1 MTFAVGAAEPGADKN
16 TGAEKIRADAVLQ
29 DDEKEAGAEMMQADS
44 KEPDAKKDAGT
55 EKVQSDSV
63 ANGSDEAKAFPTPP
77 DKPRPSKKKLKP
89 LIDRTAKRYGVERE
103 LVHAV
108 VAAESAYN
116 AHAVS
121 RAGAIGLMQVMPM
134 TAADYG
140 VTNASALFDPKINVN
155 TGTRH
160 LKRLLRKYKNDYGRT
175 IMAYNAGEGTVDRTN
190 SNVTYAETL
199 NYTAAVIRN
208 YRRNGGKK
216 PTEDALKK
224 VAMLKKMTI
233 SGKGRRLMKKYLDPS
248 LLSLSV
254 RTTLPLRYLDP
265 GLHRAGPDSRPMIVL
280 ESPKKK
286 D

>member
-1 MTFAVGAAEPGADKN
+1 MVIVLLFLPVVVTASN
-16 TGAEKIRADAVLQ
+16 QGAEDSTDAAK
-29 DDEKEAGAEMMQADS
+29 DESAVETTTA
-44 KEPDAKKDAGT
+44 
-55 EKVQSDSV
+55 
-63 ANGSDEAKAFPTPP
+63 AKAVPTPP
-77 DKPRPSKKKLKP
+77 DKPRPSKKALKP
-89 LIDRTAKRYGVERE
+89 LIDGMAKQYGVERQ

-121 RAGAIGLMQVMPM
+121 RAGAIGLMQVMPR

-140 VTNASALFDPKINVN
+140 VADAQALFDPKVNVK

-160 LKRLLRKYKNDYGRT
+160 LKRLLGKYKNDYGRV

-208 YRRNGGKK
+208 YRRNGGKR
-216 PTEDALKK
+216 PTEAAMKK
-224 VAMLKKMTI
+224 VAALKRI
-233 SGKGRRLMKKYLDPS
+233 SNSGKGRRLMKKYLDPS

-254 RTTLPLRYLDP
+254 RTTLPVRYLDP
-265 GLHRAGPDSRPMIVL
+265 GLHRTSPKSRPMFVL

-286 D
+286 K

>member
-1 MTFAVGAAEPGADKN
+1 MKSMVRLSLAALLLFPVAVAAAKQDVGKDDSTGEKAAE
-16 TGAEKIRADAVLQ
+16 AV
-29 DDEKEAGAEMMQADS
+29 ADS
-44 KEPDAKKDAGT
+44 KALPK
-55 EKVQSDSV
+55 
-63 ANGSDEAKAFPTPP
+63 PP
-77 DKPRPSKKKLKP
+77 VKSRPSKKALKP
-89 LIDRTAKRYGVERE
+89 LIDRTAKRHGVERE

-116 AHAVS
+116 PHAVS
-121 RAGAIGLMQVMPM
+121 HAGAIGLMQVMPA

-140 VTNASALFDPKINVN
+140 VTDVSALFDPKINVN

-208 YRRNGGKK
+208 YRRNGGNQ
-216 PTEDALKK
+216 PTEAAMKK
-224 VAMLKKMTI
+224 VAMLTKI
-233 SGKGRRLMKKYLDPS
+233 SGSKKGRRLMKKYLDPS
-248 LLSLSV
+248 LLSLNV
-254 RTTLPLRYLDP
+254 RTTVPVRFLDP
-265 GLHRAGPDSRPMIVL
+265 GLHRAGAESRPMIVL

>member
-1 MTFAVGAAEPGADKN
+1 MTLMVNFPLVALLILPLVVTAADDAAIKAPVSGKDGSLVEEAAE
-16 TGAEKIRADAVLQ
+16 
-29 DDEKEAGAEMMQADS
+29 S
-44 KEPDAKKDAGT
+44 KAL
-55 EKVQSDSV
+55 
-63 ANGSDEAKAFPTPP
+63 PTPP
-77 DKPRPSKKKLKP
+77 VKPRPSKKTLKP
-89 LIDRTAKRYGVERE
+89 LIDRTAKTYGVERA

-121 RAGAIGLMQVMPM
+121 HAGAIGLMQVMPR

-140 VTNASALFDPKINVN
+140 VTDANALFDPKVNVK

-160 LKRLLRKYKNDYGRT
+160 LKRLLGKYKNDYGRV

-199 NYTAAVIRN
+199 DYTAAVIRN
-208 YRRNGGKK
+208 YRRNGGKQ
-216 PTEDALKK
+216 PTEAAMKKVAALKK
-224 VAMLKKMTI
+224 I
-233 SGKGRRLMKKYLDPS
+233 GRSGKSRRLLKEYLDPS

-254 RTTLPLRYLDP
+254 RTTLPARYLNP
-265 GLHRAGPDSRPMIVL
+265 GLHRVGPESRPMFVL

-286 D
+286 E

>member
-1 MTFAVGAAEPGADKN
+1 MKIMIRCALVALLFLPFAVASAQQDAAQDAGGEKN
-16 TGAEKIRADAVLQ
+16 RVESVV
-29 DDEKEAGAEMMQADS
+29 KEAPS
-44 KEPDAKKDAGT
+44 AK
-55 EKVQSDSV
+55 VL
-63 ANGSDEAKAFPTPP
+63 PTPP
-77 DKPRPSKKKLKP
+77 DKARPSKKKLKP
-89 LIDRTAKRYGVERE
+89 LIDRTAKRYSVERE

-121 RAGAIGLMQVMPM
+121 HAGAIGLMQVMPA

-140 VTNASALFDPKINVN
+140 VTDASALFDPKVNVN

-160 LKRLLRKYKNDYGRT
+160 LKRLLGKYKNDYGRA

-199 NYTAAVIRN
+199 NYTATVIRN
-208 YRRNGGKK
+208 YRRNGGKH
-216 PTEDALKK
+216 PTEAAMKK
-224 VAMLKKMTI
+224 VAMLKRI
-233 SGKGRRLMKKYLDPS
+233 SNSGKGRRLMKKYLDPS

-254 RTTLPLRYLDP
+254 RTTLPVRFLDP
-265 GLHRAGPDSRPMIVL
+265 GLHRAGAESRPMIVL

>member
-1 MTFAVGAAEPGADKN
+1 MTLIVRFPLLALLIFPVAVGAADPKTLKDPA
-16 TGAEKIRADAVLQ
+16 AVTTQ
-29 DDEKEAGAEMMQADS
+29 
-44 KEPDAKKDAGT
+44 
-55 EKVQSDSV
+55 SV
-63 ANGSDEAKAFPTPP
+63 AKAQPGSKLQLAPP
-77 DKPRPSKKKLKP
+77 DKPRPNKKTLKP
-89 LIDRTAKRYGVERE
+89 LIDGTAKKYGVERE

-121 RAGAIGLMQVMPM
+121 RAGAIGLMQVMPR

-140 VTNASALFDPKINVN
+140 VSDPAALFDPKVNVK

-160 LKRLLRKYKNDYGRT
+160 LKRLLSKYKNDYGRV

-208 YRRNGGKK
+208 YRRNGGKH
-216 PTEDALKK
+216 PTEAAMKK
-224 VAMLKKMTI
+224 VAMLKKI
-233 SGKGRRLMKKYLDPS
+233 SNRGKGRRLLKKYLDPS
-248 LLSLSV
+248 LLSLSI
-254 RTTLPLRYLDP
+254 RTTLPVRYLDP
-265 GLHRAGPDSRPMIVL
+265 GLHRASPKSRPMIVL

-286 D
+286 K

>member
-1 MTFAVGAAEPGADKN
+1 MMFMQKISLAVLFALPLAVAAADKGADKDSS
-16 TGAEKIRADAVLQ
+16 TA
-29 DDEKEAGAEMMQADS
+29 KEQTVSM
-44 KEPDAKKDAGT
+44 
-55 EKVQSDSV
+55 EKVEPEVLSL
-63 ANGSDEAKAFPTPP
+63 PP
-77 DKPRPSKKKLKP
+77 NKPRPSKKALRP
-89 LIDRTAKRYGVERE
+89 LIDGAAKKYGVERA

-116 AHAVS
+116 AHAIS
-121 RAGAIGLMQVMPM
+121 RAGAIGLMQVMPR

-140 VTNASALFDPKINVN
+140 VTDPSALFDPKVNVK

-160 LKRLLRKYKNDYGRT
+160 LKRLLGKYKNDYGRV

-208 YRRNGGKK
+208 YRRNGGKH
-216 PTEDALKK
+216 PTEAAMKKVAALKK
-224 VAMLKKMTI
+224 I
-233 SGKGRRLMKKYLDPS
+233 SSSGKRRSLMKKYLDPS

-254 RTTLPLRYLDP
+254 RTTLSVRQLNP
-265 GLHRAGPDSRPMIVL
+265 GLHRASPQSRPMFVL

-286 D
+286 

>member
-1 MTFAVGAAEPGADKN
+1 MVKFPLIALFALLFAVASVVQSAETGSGVTNAQSVAETTAEP
-16 TGAEKIRADAVLQ
+16 
-29 DDEKEAGAEMMQADS
+29 
-44 KEPDAKKDAGT
+44 
-55 EKVQSDSV
+55 
-63 ANGSDEAKAFPTPP
+63 KALPTPP
-77 DKPRPSKKKLKP
+77 DKPVPSKKKLRP
-89 LIDRTAKRYGVERE
+89 LIDRTAKKYGVERE

-121 RAGAIGLMQVMPM
+121 RAGAIGLMQVMPR

-140 VTNASALFDPKINVN
+140 VADALALFDPKVNVK

-160 LKRLLRKYKNDYGRT
+160 LKRLLGKYKNDYGRT

-208 YRRNGGKK
+208 YRRNGGKH
-216 PTEDALKK
+216 PTEAAMKR
-224 VAMLKKMTI
+224 VAMLRKI
-233 SGKGRRLMKKYLDPS
+233 SNSGKGRRLMKKYLDPS

-254 RTTLPLRYLDP
+254 RTTLPVRYLNP
-265 GLHRAGPDSRPMIVL
+265 GLHRAGPESRPMIVL
-280 ESPKKK
+280 EAPKKK
-286 D
+286 

>member
-1 MTFAVGAAEPGADKN
+1 MVRFPLIVLFILPLMAPAAEKTVAKDSGSAKN
-16 TGAEKIRADAVLQ
+16 PPVAQET
-29 DDEKEAGAEMMQADS
+29 AG
-44 KEPDAKKDAGT
+44 P
-55 EKVQSDSV
+55 
-63 ANGSDEAKAFPTPP
+63 NNFPAPP
-77 DKPRPSKKKLKP
+77 NKPRPSKKTLKP
-89 LIDRTAKRYGVERE
+89 LIDRTAKRYGVERA

-121 RAGAIGLMQVMPM
+121 RAGAIGLMQVMPE

-140 VTNASALFDPKINVN
+140 VNDANALFDPKVNVK

-160 LKRLLRKYKNDYGRT
+160 LKRLLGKYKNDYGRV

-199 NYTAAVIRN
+199 DYTAAVIRN
-208 YRRNGGKK
+208 YRRNGGKQ
-216 PTEDALKK
+216 PTEAAMKK
-224 VAMLKKMTI
+224 VAALKRV
-233 SGKGRRLMKKYLDPS
+233 SGSGNRRRLLKKYLDPS

-254 RTTLPLRYLDP
+254 RTTLPVRYLDP
-265 GLHRAGPDSRPMIVL
+265 GLHRASPKSRPMFVL

>member
-1 MTFAVGAAEPGADKN
+1 MRLMVRFPLIALFILPLVAAAADKPAVIDFGAVEDQSVVEETAEPNALP
-16 TGAEKIRADAVLQ
+16 A
-29 DDEKEAGAEMMQADS
+29 
-44 KEPDAKKDAGT
+44 
-55 EKVQSDSV
+55 
-63 ANGSDEAKAFPTPP
+63 PP
-77 DKPRPSKKKLKP
+77 NKPRPSRKTLKP
-89 LIDRTAKRYGVERE
+89 LIDRTAKQYGVERA

-121 RAGAIGLMQVMPM
+121 HAGAIGLMQVMPE

-140 VTNASALFDPKINVN
+140 VTDAKALFDPRVNVK

-160 LKRLLRKYKNDYGRT
+160 LKRLLGKYKNDYGRV

-208 YRRNGGKK
+208 YRRNGGKH
-216 PTEDALKK
+216 PTEAAMKKVVALKK
-224 VAMLKKMTI
+224 I
-233 SGKGRRLMKKYLDPS
+233 SSSGKRRRLLKKYLDPS

-254 RTTLPLRYLDP
+254 RTTLPVRYLDP
-265 GLHRAGPDSRPMIVL
+265 GLHRASPKSRPMFVL

-286 D
+286 K

>member
-1 MTFAVGAAEPGADKN
+1 MKFMARFPLLVLFFPIFAAAAPA
-16 TGAEKIRADAVLQ
+16 ADAVE
-29 DDEKEAGAEMMQADS
+29 DAGAQDTPVDS
-44 KEPDAKKDAGT
+44 AAGQLVPAKT
-55 EKVQSDSV
+55 L
-63 ANGSDEAKAFPTPP
+63 PTPP

-89 LIDRTAKRYGVERE
+89 LIDRTANRYGVERE

-116 AHAVS
+116 THAVS
-121 RAGAIGLMQVMPM
+121 RAGAIGLMQVMPR

-140 VTNASALFDPKINVN
+140 VTNASALFDPKINLN

-160 LKRLLRKYKNDYGRT
+160 LKRLLGKYKNDYGRT

-208 YRRNGGKK
+208 YRRNGGKQ
-216 PTEDALKK
+216 PTEAAMRKVAALKK
-224 VAMLKKMTI
+224 I
-233 SGKGRRLMKKYLDPS
+233 SGSGKGRRLMKKYLDPS

-254 RTTLPLRYLDP
+254 RTTLPIRFLDP
-265 GLHRAGPDSRPMIVL
+265 GLHRAGPESRPMIVL
-280 ESPKKK
+280 EAPKKK

>member
-1 MTFAVGAAEPGADKN
+1 MRF
-16 TGAEKIRADAVLQ
+16 KIRFPLFALFILPAALM
-29 DDEKEAGAEMMQADS
+29 AAH
-44 KEPDAKKDAGT
+44 EPPKTTVSGGT
-55 EKVQSDSV
+55 ETQSV
-63 ANGSDEAKAFPTPP
+63 TTAATEPKALPAPP
-77 DKPRPSKKKLKP
+77 DKQRPSRKKLKP

-108 VAAESAYN
+108 VAAESAYD

-121 RAGAIGLMQVMPM
+121 HAGAIGLMQVMPQ

-140 VTNASALFDPKINVN
+140 VTDASALFDPKINVN

-160 LKRLLRKYKNDYGRT
+160 LRRLLGKYKNDYGRV

-208 YRRNGGKK
+208 YRRNGGKH
-216 PTEDALKK
+216 PTEAAMRKVAALKK
-224 VAMLKKMTI
+224 I
-233 SGKGRRLMKKYLDPS
+233 SNTGKGRRLLKKYLDPS

-254 RTTLPLRYLDP
+254 RTTLPVRYLNP
-265 GLHRAGPDSRPMIVL
+265 GLHRAGPSSRPMIVL

-286 D
+286 KND

>member
-1 MTFAVGAAEPGADKN
+1 MKSMVRLSLVALLLLPIGLAAAEKGADDAVGPEQAAAGPVAE
-16 TGAEKIRADAVLQ
+16 TGPKTLPE
-29 DDEKEAGAEMMQADS
+29 
-44 KEPDAKKDAGT
+44 
-55 EKVQSDSV
+55 
-63 ANGSDEAKAFPTPP
+63 PP
-77 DKPRPSKKKLKP
+77 DRPRPSKKVLKP

-121 RAGAIGLMQVMPM
+121 RAGAIGLMQVMPR

-140 VTNASALFDPKINVN
+140 VTDASALFDPKVNVN

-160 LKRLLRKYKNDYGRT
+160 LKRLLGKYKNDYGRT

-199 NYTAAVIRN
+199 DYTAAVIRN
-208 YRRNGGKK
+208 YRRNGGRQ
-216 PTEDALKK
+216 PTDAAMKK
-224 VAMLKKMTI
+224 VAMLKKLSR
-233 SGKGRRLMKKYLDPS
+233 SGRGRRLMKKYLDPS
-248 LLSLSV
+248 LLSLNV
-254 RTTLPLRYLDP
+254 RTTVPVRFLDP
-265 GLHRAGPDSRPMIVL
+265 GLHRTGAESRPMIVL
-280 ESPKKK
+280 EPPKKK